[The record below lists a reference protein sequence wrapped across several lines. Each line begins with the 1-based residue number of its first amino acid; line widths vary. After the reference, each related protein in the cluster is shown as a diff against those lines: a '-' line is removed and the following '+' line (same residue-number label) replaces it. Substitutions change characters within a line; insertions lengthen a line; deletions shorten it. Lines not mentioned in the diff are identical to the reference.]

1 MRNEDEENE
10 NIIIRIINLAKKVDR
25 HVTRVVFDR
34 HSITCELHDL
44 TNKKETPM
52 KETDANVS
60 RRIDDERKVFLI
72 SLLMMN
78 SKNSSFLLNKE
89 MH

>member
-1 MRNEDEENE
+1 
-10 NIIIRIINLAKKVDR
+10 
-25 HVTRVVFDR
+25 
-34 HSITCELHDL
+34 
-44 TNKKETPM
+44 M

-78 SKNSSFLLNKE
+78 SKNSSFFVEQGNALTIWTAE
-89 MH
+89 HEFFVIVDSID